1 VRALIESTS
10 ADFLRGT
17 PVVDGRE
24 ASRRCAGA
32 TRWHGFGGTFLV
44 FDVILDAKS
53 RSTSPDLELT
63 YKFVAHPAALGEAVV
78 VGPESYGAG
87 VKQVVQVR
95 LEVNASQLDVLA
107 RTLIACNET
116 ANLVSAVAHTQRV
129 YRSRDL
135 RAITYAQAR
144 HHAGLGSQVAQSCI
158 RKVADAYT
166 TLKANLRNG
175 RYGKPGSAR
184 RVKVEASPIR
194 FRSLAAQPFDDR
206 CLSWTH
212 DTDSRTGGT
221 VSIWTVDGRLKNLPF
236 TGSPAQVA
244 LLRAHRRGETDLVIR
259 RRRGGTLTAYLIATI
274 DLPDQPVH
282 TGAHLQT
289 ADGWIGVDLGVENI
303 AVTSDRPMA
312 RELMATYGAN
322 APDGR
327 AGRGS
332 VKNRRARN
340 RELRQKLQKKNTK
353 STKRLLRKRA
363 RREARFAT
371 DVNHQISKRIVA
383 EAERTGRGIAVEE
396 LTGIRERVRL
406 RKPQRAIHASWA
418 FAQLGAFLTYKAAR
432 AGVPLV
438 QVDPAYTSQR
448 CTHCGHIDKSNRT
461 SQAEFVCRV
470 CGFTAEHADILGADN
485 IALRAANSWAQSTAP
500 SAA

>member
-1 VRALIESTS
+1 M
-10 ADFLRGT
+10 
-17 PVVDGRE
+17 
-24 ASRRCAGA
+24 
-32 TRWHGFGGTFLV
+32 
-44 FDVILDAKS
+44 
-53 RSTSPDLELT
+53 
-63 YKFVAHPAALGEAVV
+63 
-78 VGPESYGAG
+78 
-87 VKQVVQVR
+87 KQVVQVR
-95 LEVNASQLDVLA
+95 LEANAAQLDVLA

-116 ANLVSAVAHTQRV
+116 ANLVSKVAHTEGV

-144 HHAGLGSQVAQSCI
+144 QQGGLGSQVAQSCI

-166 TLKANLRNG
+166 TLRANLRAG

-184 RVKVEASPIR
+184 RQKVEADPIR

-206 CLSWTH
+206 CLSWIH
-212 DTDSRTGGT
+212 DANSTTGGS
-221 VSIWTVDGRLKNLPF
+221 VSIWTVEGRMKDLRF
-236 TGSPAQVA
+236 TGEPDQIA
-244 LLRAHRRGETDLVIR
+244 LLRAHRSGETDLVIR
-259 RRRGGTLTAYLIATI
+259 RRRRGAGAPMAYLIATI
-274 DLPDQPVH
+274 DLPDPVVH
-282 TGAHLQT
+282 TGEHLQT

-303 AVTSDRPMA
+303 AVTSDRPLA
-312 RELMATYGAN
+312 RELMARFGAE

-332 VKNRRARN
+332 VKNRRTRN
-340 RELRQKLQKKNTK
+340 RELRQKLQKKDTK
-353 STKRLLRKRA
+353 SAKRLLRKRA
-363 RREARFAT
+363 RTEARFAA

-406 RKPQRAIHASWA
+406 RKPQRATHASWA

-432 AGVPLV
+432 AGVPII

-448 CTHCGHIDKSNRT
+448 CTHCGHIDRRNRT
-461 SQAEFVCRV
+461 SQAQFVCRD

-485 IALRAANSWAQSTAP
+485 IALRAPTTWAQSTVP